1 MSKQVKNYERPK
13 PQKAV
18 CLSAQ
23 GRQTYDKL
31 KAVVEKQV
39 GMGLTHDQVMSVLLQ
54 KVKA

>member
-1 MSKQVKNYERPK
+1 MAKPTKKYARPA

-23 GRQTYDKL
+23 GRVTYDKL
-31 KAVVEKQV
+31 KTTVEKQL
-39 GMGLTHDQVMSVLLQ
+39 GMSLTHDQVMSVLLQ